1 MTGSSHNRHVCNF
14 FSGMIMM
21 TIKIVS
27 LFRPGEAAVVD
38 VHHTHTPCK
47 SEQRRTKQR
56 RLDDNVISGGPLNEE
71 KLIDY

>member
-1 MTGSSHNRHVCNF
+1 MTGSSHNRHVRNF

-47 SEQRRTKQR
+47 SERRTKQR